1 MQYFLARDVN
11 PIQLGPSPFI
21 SSPKCK
27 KALYVIISGENITAM
42 TLEEMEKMY
51 PSLTAMTLEEMHKMF
66 DDPDSE
72 VFSSIQESGAA
83 EKEGKD

>member
-1 MQYFLARDVN
+1 MTLEEMEKMY
-11 PIQLGPSPFI
+11 
-21 SSPKCK
+21 SS
-27 KALYVIISGENITAM
+27 LTAM

>member
-1 MQYFLARDVN
+1 MCQSHSTRPQNA
-11 PIQLGPSPFI
+11 
-21 SSPKCK
+21 K
-27 KALYVIISGENITAM
+27 KLFIISGENITAM